1 MITKCHTVV
10 GGWIISR
17 IKEETCEILYLKAS
31 KFQKSGDLS
40 TGDYLNTPFCDHDIN
55 KKIRRAFEFR
65 GGKISKK
72 ETKMVQ
78 LKALLETD
86 VSWWL

>member
-1 MITKCHTVV
+1 MKHSSW

-55 KKIRRAFEFR
+55 KKIKRAFEFR
-65 GGKISKK
+65 GGKISKN
-72 ETKMVQ
+72 ESKMVQ
-78 LKALLETD
+78 LITLLETD
-86 VSWWL
+86 LALVYF

>member
-1 MITKCHTVV
+1 MKHSSW

-31 KFQKSGDLS
+31 KFQKSGGLS
-40 TGDYLNTPFCDHDIN
+40 TGDYLNTPFWDHDIN

-86 VSWWL
+86 VLWWL